1 MVLQQNFISKY
12 LLYRNYS
19 ILLKNYYM
27 KKTTI
32 YILLAFITFCTSSC
46 SKYTQSGNGGFSDV
60 SLNRNSDEYTIKRL
74 KQIELDGN
82 AICGIPGLG
91 AQNNKNKN
99 KSGLM
104 FRFNGIE
111 IGRTPRILPIITML
125 GFTYGYG
132 YLAQTAFGR
141 KKETINTGFGSYT
154 VTGDF
159 KLRKGLQYIVGLPFA
174 GVTNNLLWDGV
185 AASGLTNQVY
195 YQLVNENQDIDVFIN
210 PKYKVDYHP
219 GIFTQK
225 AHVILNATGATLK
238 MK

>member
-1 MVLQQNFISKY
+1 
-12 LLYRNYS
+12 
-19 ILLKNYYM
+19 M
-27 KKTTI
+27 KKSLF
-32 YILLAFITFCTSSC
+32 YLSLALVIISSSSC
-46 SKYTQSGNGGFSDV
+46 SKYLQSGNGGYSDV

-82 AICGIPGLG
+82 AIFGIPGIG

-111 IGRTPRILPIITML
+111 IGSTPRLAPIITML
-125 GFTYGYG
+125 GFTYGFKKIIQAAGGQKYVKG
-132 YLAQTAFGR
+132 ELLYTDPFGQNIYDVKQKNKIPNVVSYLLA
-141 KKETINTGFGSYT
+141 IP
-154 VTGDF
+154 V
-159 KLRKGLQYIVGLPFA
+159 A
-174 GVTNNLLWDGV
+174 GATNNLLWSGV

-195 YQLVNENQDIDVFIN
+195 YKLVDENPDIDVFVN

-219 GIFTQK
+219 SIFTQK

>member
-1 MVLQQNFISKY
+1 
-12 LLYRNYS
+12 
-19 ILLKNYYM
+19 M
-27 KKTTI
+27 KKSAF
-32 YILLAFITFCTSSC
+32 YVFLAFVVLSTSSC
-46 SKYTQSGNGGFSDV
+46 SKYLQSGNGGFSDV
-60 SLNRNSDEYTIKRL
+60 SLNRTSDEYSIKRL
-74 KQIELDGN
+74 KQIEMDGN

-99 KSGLM
+99 KSGMM

-111 IGRTPRILPIITML
+111 IGRTPRIMPIITML
-125 GFTYGYG
+125 GFTVAYTALTQTVIKNNNVKIYGYE
-132 YLAQTAFGR
+132 TN
-141 KKETINTGFGSYT
+141 KKNTFFVNDDYYSDKLGSLR
-154 VTGDF
+154 TGWAV
-159 KLRKGLQYIVGLPFA
+159 LLGLPFA
-174 GVTNNLLWDGV
+174 GATNNLLWNGV

-195 YQLVNENQDIDVFIN
+195 YRLVDENPDVDVFVN

>member
-1 MVLQQNFISKY
+1 
-12 LLYRNYS
+12 
-19 ILLKNYYM
+19 M
-27 KKTTI
+27 KKNVFYTI
-32 YILLAFITFCTSSC
+32 LAFIVFSTTSC
-46 SKYTQSGNGGFSDV
+46 SKYLQSGNGGFSDV
-60 SLNRNSDEYTIKRL
+60 SLNRTSDEYSIKRL
-74 KQIELDGN
+74 KQIDMDGN
-82 AICGIPGLG
+82 AICGIPGIG

-111 IGRTPRILPIITML
+111 IGRTSRIFPIITML
-125 GFTYGYG
+125 GFTAGYTI
-132 YLAQTAFGR
+132 LAQTAIKNNNVKPYPNDFNGNPTKKNTFFNNNDYYSESFG
-141 KKETINTGFGSYT
+141 
-154 VTGDF
+154 
-159 KLRKGLQYIVGLPFA
+159 KLRTGWALILGLPFA
-174 GVTNNLLWDGV
+174 GATNNLLWNGV

-195 YQLVNENQDIDVFIN
+195 YKLVDENPDVDVFVN

>member
-1 MVLQQNFISKY
+1 
-12 LLYRNYS
+12 
-19 ILLKNYYM
+19 
-27 KKTTI
+27 
-32 YILLAFITFCTSSC
+32 
-46 SKYTQSGNGGFSDV
+46 
-60 SLNRNSDEYTIKRL
+60 
-74 KQIELDGN
+74 LDGN

-99 KSGLM
+99 KSGMM

-111 IGRTPRILPIITML
+111 IGRTPRIFPIITML

-132 YLAQTAFGR
+132 YLAQEAFGR
-141 KKETINTGFGSYT
+141 KKETFNTGFGSYT
-154 VTGDF
+154 VKGDYR
-159 KLRKGLQYIVGLPFA
+159 LRKGLQYIVGLPFA
-174 GVTNNLLWDGV
+174 GISNNFLWDGV

-195 YQLVNENQDIDVFIN
+195 YKLVDENQDIDVFVN

>member
-1 MVLQQNFISKY
+1 
-12 LLYRNYS
+12 
-19 ILLKNYYM
+19 M
-27 KKTTI
+27 KKSAF
-32 YILLAFITFCTSSC
+32 YVFLAFVVFSTSSC
-46 SKYTQSGNGGFSDV
+46 SKYLQSGNGGFSDV
-60 SLNRNSDEYTIKRL
+60 SLNRTSDEYSIKRL
-74 KQIELDGN
+74 KQIDMDGN

-111 IGRTPRILPIITML
+111 IGRTPRIMPIITML
-125 GFTYGYG
+125 GFTAGYTI
-132 YLAQTAFGR
+132 LAQTIIKNNNITPYSPLYVPGS
-141 KKETINTGFGSYT
+141 KKNTFFINDGYTGKYGS
-154 VTGDF
+154 
-159 KLRKGLQYIVGLPFA
+159 LRKGWAFFIGLPFA
-174 GVTNNLLWDGV
+174 GATNNLLWSGV

-195 YQLVNENQDIDVFIN
+195 YKLVDENSDIDVFVN

>member
-1 MVLQQNFISKY
+1 
-12 LLYRNYS
+12 
-19 ILLKNYYM
+19 M

-32 YILLAFITFCTSSC
+32 YILLAFIAISTSSC
-46 SKYTQSGNGGFSDV
+46 SKYLQSGNGGFSDV

-99 KSGLM
+99 KSGMM

-111 IGRTPRILPIITML
+111 IGRTPRIFPILTMI
-125 GFTYGYG
+125 GFTYAYG
-132 YLAQTAFGR
+132 NLAQRTFGTV
-141 KKETINTGFGSYT
+141 KDFNSKNFGEYK
-154 VTGDF
+154 VRD
-159 KLRKGLQYIVGLPFA
+159 GLQYLLGLPFA
-174 GVTNNLLWDGV
+174 GVSNNLLWDGV

-195 YQLVNENQDIDVFIN
+195 YQLVDENQDIDVFVN

>member
-1 MVLQQNFISKY
+1 
-12 LLYRNYS
+12 
-19 ILLKNYYM
+19 M
-27 KKTTI
+27 KKSAF
-32 YILLAFITFCTSSC
+32 YLILALIVFSTSSC
-46 SKYTQSGNGGFSDV
+46 SKYLQSGNGGFSDV
-60 SLNRNSDEYTIKRL
+60 SLNRTSDEYSIKRL
-74 KQIELDGN
+74 KQIDMDGN

-111 IGRTPRILPIITML
+111 IGRTPRLLPILTML

-132 YLAQTAFGR
+132 ALAQAA
-141 KKETINTGFGSYT
+141 IGFQDNYNSKHYGEYKVRS
-154 VTGDF
+154 
-159 KLRKGLQYIVGLPFA
+159 GLQYLIGLPFA
-174 GVTNNLLWDGV
+174 GASNNLLWSGV

-195 YQLVNENQDIDVFIN
+195 YKLVDENSDIDVFVN
-210 PKYKVDYHP
+210 PKYKVDYHS

>member
-1 MVLQQNFISKY
+1 
-12 LLYRNYS
+12 
-19 ILLKNYYM
+19 M

-32 YILLAFITFCTSSC
+32 YILLAFIAFSTSSC
-46 SKYTQSGNGGFSDV
+46 SKYLQSGNGGFSDV

-82 AICGIPGLG
+82 AIFGIPGLLG

-99 KSGLM
+99 KSGMM

-111 IGRTPRILPIITML
+111 IGRTPRIFPIISML
-125 GFTYGYG
+125 AFSYGYKT
-132 YLAQTAFGR
+132 LIKTAGGE
-141 KKETINTGFGSYT
+141 KIVNG
-154 VTGDF
+154 
-159 KLRKGLQYIVGLPFA
+159 KLLFSDPFA
-174 GVTNNLLWDGV
+174 GNIYEQKVKNKIPNVVSYLLAIPIAGITNNFLWDGV

-195 YQLVNENQDIDVFIN
+195 YKLVDENQDIDVFVN

>member
-1 MVLQQNFISKY
+1 
-12 LLYRNYS
+12 
-19 ILLKNYYM
+19 M

-32 YILLAFITFCTSSC
+32 YILLAFIAFSTSSC
-46 SKYTQSGNGGFSDV
+46 SKYLQSGNGGFSDV
-60 SLNRNSDEYTIKRL
+60 SLNRNSDEYSIKRL
-74 KQIELDGN
+74 KQIEMDGN
-82 AICGIPGLG
+82 AFCGIPGLLG

-99 KSGLM
+99 KSGMM

-125 GFTYGYG
+125 GFTIGYSELMKSVIKNNNVKEYPFDNNGNKTKKNAFFNNDVYSENYGS
-132 YLAQTAFGR
+132 LR
-141 KKETINTGFGSYT
+141 TGWA
-154 VTGDF
+154 VI
-159 KLRKGLQYIVGLPFA
+159 LGLPFA
-174 GVTNNLLWDGV
+174 GATNNLLWNGV

-195 YQLVNENQDIDVFIN
+195 YQLVDENQDIDVFVN

>member
-1 MVLQQNFISKY
+1 
-12 LLYRNYS
+12 
-19 ILLKNYYM
+19 M
-27 KKTTI
+27 KKNTLFFSLISFLFLLTT
-32 YILLAFITFCTSSC
+32 TSC
-46 SKYTQSGNGGFSDV
+46 SKYLQSGNGGFSDV
-60 SLNRNSDEYTIKRL
+60 SLNRNSDEYSIKRL
-74 KQIELDGN
+74 KQIEMDGN
-82 AICGIPGLG
+82 AIFGIPGLLG

-111 IGRTPRILPIITML
+111 IGRTPRILPILSMIGM
-125 GFTYGYG
+125 TYG
-132 YLAQTAFGR
+132 F
-141 KKETINTGFGSYT
+141 KTIIKTVGGEKVVNGKLLYEDYWTGQKFYEQKFKNNIPNAVSYIAAIP
-154 VTGDF
+154 V
-159 KLRKGLQYIVGLPFA
+159 A
-174 GVTNNLLWDGV
+174 GIANNLLWNGV

-195 YQLVNENQDIDVFIN
+195 YKLVDENPDVDVFVN

>member
-1 MVLQQNFISKY
+1 
-12 LLYRNYS
+12 
-19 ILLKNYYM
+19 M

-32 YILLAFITFCTSSC
+32 YILLAFIAFSTSSC
-46 SKYTQSGNGGFSDV
+46 SKYLQSGNGGFSDV

-82 AICGIPGLG
+82 AFCGIPGLLD

-99 KSGLM
+99 KSGMM

-125 GFTYGYG
+125 GFTIGYTEIMKSVIKNKNVKAASIDNNGNITKKNAFFNNENIINYGS
-132 YLAQTAFGR
+132 LR
-141 KKETINTGFGSYT
+141 TGWAAI
-154 VTGDF
+154 
-159 KLRKGLQYIVGLPFA
+159 LGLPFA
-174 GVTNNLLWDGV
+174 GATNNLLWNGV

-195 YQLVNENQDIDVFIN
+195 YKLVDENQDIDVFVN